1 MVYLQHGPRA
11 VQHCTSR
18 GAEVL
23 GRSSRVREA
32 GVESSQQGW
41 CGGTGTRGE
50 LYLSGGGLQ
59 GVQLVHG
66 ETQLVEVDVDIDQQ
80 VRG

>member
-1 MVYLQHGPRA
+1 MERALGHLTVYLQHGPRA
-11 VQHCTSR
+11 VEHCTSR

-23 GRSSRVREA
+23 GRSSTVREG

-41 CGGTGTRGE
+41 CGGIGRE

-59 GVQLVHG
+59 GMQLVHG
-66 ETQLVEVDVDIDQQ
+66 ET
-80 VRG
+80 